1 MWLLVD
7 WFNMKI
13 LIAESVPGRI
23 SCENVYYFNG
33 LSLLTEEVLCGSI
46 ALNMVMRL
54 FYGYLNQEIVS
65 GGGMDFSS
73 QDGGEGGH
81 VSMSEALGQSEAFI
95 DFQEQISQVA
105 PIDRPILILGERG
118 TGKELAAA
126 RVHFLSKRWQK
137 PMVTLN
143 CAALTPT
150 LIGSELFGYEKGAFT
165 GATVRQVGR
174 FEQAADGTLFLDEI
188 GTIPMEVQEKILRVV
203 EYGAFERVGSSRP
216 VQVDVRIVAATNV
229 DLSRMADLGRFKQ
242 DLLDRLSFEVI
253 YAPPL
258 RYRKEDI
265 LLLANHFAGRMAY
278 ELGWEEIPQLTSG
291 AVKTLEA
298 YPWPGNIRELK
309 NVIERAVYKSP
320 SHRIGIISFD
330 PFQSRYGEGLG
341 AGFPEPAL
349 LEPAK
354 PESVRPE
361 SAATGSAPPDPDT
374 GVRGPGG
381 TGGVGQREMMADL
394 FEKPLK
400 ESIRALE
407 YHRLCAA
414 LFACQYNQKKA
425 AVLLGVS
432 YDQFR
437 GLKKKHD
444 SNL

>member
-1 MWLLVD
+1 
-7 WFNMKI
+7 
-13 LIAESVPGRI
+13 
-23 SCENVYYFNG
+23 
-33 LSLLTEEVLCGSI
+33 
-46 ALNMVMRL
+46 
-54 FYGYLNQEIVS
+54 
-65 GGGMDFSS
+65 MDFSS
-73 QDGGEGGH
+73 QDDGEGGH
-81 VSMSEALGQSEAFI
+81 VSMAEALGQSEAFI
-95 DFQEQISQVA
+95 EFQEQISQVA
-105 PIDRPILILGERG
+105 PIDRPVLILGERG

-165 GATVRQVGR
+165 GATVRQAGR

-203 EYGAFERVGSSRP
+203 EYGAFERVGSSKP

-229 DLSRMADLGRFKQ
+229 DLPRLADLGRFKQ

-258 RYRKEDI
+258 RYRTEDI

-278 ELGWEEIPQLTSG
+278 ELGWEEIPHLTFG

-320 SHRIGIISFD
+320 SHRIGEICFD
-330 PFQSRYGEGLG
+330 PFLSRYGEGLSP
-341 AGFPEPAL
+341 GFPEPGY
-349 LEPAK
+349 LEPGLPEPALREAVS
-354 PESVRPE
+354 PESVSP
-361 SAATGSAPPDPDT
+361 GSALSCPGTMLPAS
-374 GVRGPGG
+374 GG
-381 TGGVGQREMMADL
+381 TGQGEMMADL

-407 YHRLCAA
+407 FHRLCAA
-414 LFACQYNQKKA
+414 LSACQYNQKKA
-425 AVLLGVS
+425 AALLGVT

-444 SNL
+444 PDL